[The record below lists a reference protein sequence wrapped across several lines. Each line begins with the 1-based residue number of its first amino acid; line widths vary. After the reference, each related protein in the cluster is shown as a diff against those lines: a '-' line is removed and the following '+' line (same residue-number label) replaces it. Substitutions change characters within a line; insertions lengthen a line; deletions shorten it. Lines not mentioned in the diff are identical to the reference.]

1 MLNQVFSFLATG
13 ISAVFGWFTDITDA
27 IPGIIG
33 AFLAFFTMFVIYR
46 TLIKPLIGSSGISH
60 HENRPDE
67 VKPNDSVYT
76 LGSEGHYLNGKP
88 R

>member
-33 AFLAFFTMFVIYR
+33 TFLAFFTMFIIYR
-46 TLIKPLIGSSGISH
+46 TLIKPLIGSSGLSQ
-60 HENRPDE
+60 HENRLTT
-67 VKPNDSVYT
+67 DS
-76 LGSEGHYLNGKP
+76 NGD
-88 R
+88 RVDRYGNYV